1 MPCVRVGEEAVL
13 KTVGLKGLV
22 GSNPMH
28 GANNYF
34 GGVIMSRGKP
44 HPYLVKEYEYMRKA
58 AAAWYDGHSI
68 AYWFYNKLSKHY
80 AKKYEKIFMS
90 R

>member
-1 MPCVRVGEEAVL
+1 
-13 KTVGLKGLV
+13 
-22 GSNPMH
+22 
-28 GANNYF
+28 
-34 GGVIMSRGKP
+34 MSRGKP